1 MLAVQFEELQQQDA
15 QILRRVNF
23 SPLYFWMQLDMVV
36 RRIHLT
42 NQGKISTDLQ
52 ERDNKANDAV
62 TAQATR
68 KDLVETSLHEEGLDD
83 HDQRLCRSH
92 TDVLEQVLNRRTC
105 RYAARLIDRDI
116 DGKVAVRGAEL
127 DDYEYSLSVRV

>member
-42 NQGKISTDLQ
+42 NQGRIATDLQ
-52 ERDNKANDAV
+52 ERHNEANDAV
-62 TAQATR
+62 TTQAAR
-68 KDLVETSLHEEGLDD
+68 EDLVETSLHEESLDD
-83 HDQRLCRSH
+83 HDQGLCRSH
-92 TDVLEQVLNRRTC
+92 ANVLEQVLNRCTC
-105 RYAARLIDRDI
+105 RHAARLIDRDI